1 MRPAVVVS
9 HGSPEPLKLV
19 LFESPRHTHT
29 VPIKVVPG
37 MEYAGPRLA
46 AGNMERT
53 AEWRRA
59 LGASEA
65 PRIEMLIVGE
75 DSVSLSARWMARDA
89 N

>member
-37 MEYAGPRLA
+37 VEYAAPRLA

-59 LGASEA
+59 LGESEA
-65 PRIEMLIVGE
+65 PRIE
-75 DSVSLSARWMARDA
+75 
-89 N
+89 